1 MFLLRSV
8 CLSVHRAR
16 ASRIFSGFVAIASWD
31 KKMSDYCLGMSDP
44 SRSCFWTLISEIC
57 CDDL

>member
-16 ASRIFSGFVAIASWD
+16 ASRIFSGFVANASWD
-31 KKMSDYCLGMSDP
+31 KNIRLLFGN
-44 SRSCFWTLISEIC
+44 E
-57 CDDL
+57 